1 MFYMLFVLIP
11 LLALAFAAQQ
21 YVDYVFYKWNQIDN
35 SAHVT
40 GMQAAERIS
49 HDANLGV
56 ALATIPKKLGDH
68 YDPTTHT

>member
-1 MFYMLFVLIP
+1 MFYLLFVLIP

-35 SAHVT
+35 SVHLT

-49 HDANLGV
+49 KDANLGV
-56 ALATIPKKLGDH
+56 NAGD
-68 YDPTTHT
+68 